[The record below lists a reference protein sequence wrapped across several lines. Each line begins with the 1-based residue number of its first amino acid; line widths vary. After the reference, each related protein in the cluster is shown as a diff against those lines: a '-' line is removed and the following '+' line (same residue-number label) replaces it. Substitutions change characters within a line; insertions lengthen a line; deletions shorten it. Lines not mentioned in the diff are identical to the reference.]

1 MSSSFFSLIL
11 YFLNNRHV
19 YRSEEMNTKRS
30 FKHRLAPVSLLMPVI
45 LMVLAFWLL
54 LYPKLSNFIVGML
67 LVFVIVLMLERL
79 LHTEYVLEDH
89 RLIIHRGRFLKTIVI
104 NLDEIVEV
112 KPVRRKLI
120 PLRYILIEY
129 GQGKTVGVQP
139 VNENGFLKE
148 MKIRVRNKE
157 LKMK

>member
-67 LVFVIVLMLERL
+67 LVVVIVLML
-79 LHTEYVLEDH
+79 
-89 RLIIHRGRFLKTIVI
+89 
-104 NLDEIVEV
+104 EIVEV